1 MMPRLRRRRT
11 LCVFGLTFT
20 ALLAACSKTDGPT
33 EVQFDPLAITTA
45 SLTPAEAGAV
55 YDETL
60 SATGGDGTYVWTVA
74 QGAVPAGLT
83 LSSAG
88 SVFGTPEAE
97 GSYSFT
103 VAVSSGDG
111 QSADRTLALDVAAP
125 APLAPDELCSDHSP
139 AALVSFVDTNLS
151 ARVRAAVGVGSSD
164 PVTCA
169 QAATV
174 TSLTADGRGIQS
186 LVGIQNLS
194 GLTRATLHEN
204 AISDI
209 TPLAGLTS
217 LLTLNLYSN
226 PIDDLSPLAGLTDLE
241 VLVLWDVPATD
252 LSPLSS
258 LTNLTFLEYWGSG
271 SPVSDI
277 SALASLTSLNRLLLG
292 GGAVANLDALS
303 NMIALTDVDLGDN
316 LLTDIGGI
324 AALPELSLVMLM
336 GNATLSDISA
346 LLNNP
351 GIGTGDGVDLRGTAV
366 SCVDVTA
373 LQAKGV
379 NVSSD
384 CP

>member
-1 MMPRLRRRRT
+1 MRPRPRRRRT
-11 LCVFGLTFT
+11 LWVFGLTVMT
-20 ALLAACSKTDGPT
+20 LSAACSKADGPT
-33 EVQFDPLAITTA
+33 EIQFDPLAITTT

-60 SATGGDGTYVWTVA
+60 SATGGDGTYAWTVA
-74 QGAVPAGLT
+74 QGALPAGLT

-88 SVFGTPEAE
+88 SVSGTPAAE

-111 QSADRTLALDVAAP
+111 QSADRTLSLDVAAP

-139 AALVSFVDTNLS
+139 TALVSFVDTNLT

-174 TSLTADGRGIQS
+174 ASLTADGRGIQS
-186 LVGIQNLS
+186 LVGIQNLTS
-194 GLTRATLHEN
+194 LSSAVLHEN
-204 AISDI
+204 SISDI
-209 TPLAGLTS
+209 SPLSGLTS
-217 LLTLNLYSN
+217 LITLNLYSN
-226 PIDDLSPLAGLTDLE
+226 PIEDLGPLSGLTDLD
-241 VLVLWDVPATD
+241 VLVLWDIPATD

-277 SALASLTSLNRLLLG
+277 SALASLTSLVRLFLQG
-292 GGAVANLDALS
+292 NAVANLDALS
-303 NMIALTDVDLGDN
+303 NMTALRDLDLDDN

-366 SCVDVTA
+366 SCVEVTA